1 MSIVNVII
9 PVSIALII
17 LEDGRLR
24 KCQFLCCVLIMNY
37 RDLSNTIH
45 TFVKVQYLFIYF
57 CTHIG
62 QGIFFLIYNH
72 EGARHCRKPLCRRH
86 VRSTFFTIITIYGRN
101 IESLRRPGGFRQ
113 CRAPSWFHDK
123 NLFMESSLMLAG
135 MEASNTPH
143 VLSPFLYPC
152 R

>member
-1 MSIVNVII
+1 MEIDIGISECDKNV
-9 PVSIALII
+9 
-17 LEDGRLR
+17 D
-24 KCQFLCCVLIMNY
+24 NY
-37 RDLSNTIH
+37 
-45 TFVKVQYLFIYF
+45 
-57 CTHIG
+57 
-62 QGIFFLIYNH
+62 
-72 EGARHCRKPLCRRH
+72 
-86 VRSTFFTIITIYGRN
+86 YGRN